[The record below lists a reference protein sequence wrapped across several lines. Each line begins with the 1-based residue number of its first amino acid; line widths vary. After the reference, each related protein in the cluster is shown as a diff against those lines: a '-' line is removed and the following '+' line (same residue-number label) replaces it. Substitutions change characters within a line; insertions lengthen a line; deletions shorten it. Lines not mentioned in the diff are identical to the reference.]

1 MKSDLRSRMGAAM
14 AKTTVVIPNYN
25 GIQYIE
31 ECLRSLF
38 MQTYQDFAII
48 VVDNGSTDW
57 SKEKVLT
64 DFPKAKL
71 IDLKE
76 NTGFC
81 HAVNVGIEAAKT
93 PYVLLLNN
101 DTKVKDGF
109 VLALEHAMES
119 HQDAAAVAAKMVT
132 MEDETILDGAGDY
145 YCALGWAFALG
156 KGKKADRFTR
166 ERKIFSACGGA
177 VLYRK
182 IVLEKIG
189 YFDENHFA
197 YLEDLDLSYRGRIHG
212 YQNYYCPQAVVKHAG
227 SGFSGSKYNEFK
239 VNLSSKNSIYVIY
252 KNMPLLQILLNLPLL
267 ILGFLVKIVFF
278 AIKGL
283 GKFYIRGL
291 FKGIAFCF
299 TKEARNH
306 KVPFRFQNLP
316 AYCHIQLELWVN
328 IFIRF
333 FGNNGNRPL

>member
-1 MKSDLRSRMGAAM
+1 M

-38 MQTYQDFAII
+38 MQTYQDFAVI

-227 SGFSGSKYNEFK
+227 SGFSGSRYNEFK

-291 FKGIAFCF
+291 FKGISFCF